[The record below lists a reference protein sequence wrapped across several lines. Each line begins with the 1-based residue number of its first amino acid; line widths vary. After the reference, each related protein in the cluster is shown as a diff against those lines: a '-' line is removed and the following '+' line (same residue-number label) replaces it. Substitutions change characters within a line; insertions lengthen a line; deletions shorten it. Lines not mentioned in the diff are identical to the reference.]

1 MAEPRGPLVT
11 LAFFL
16 LGATALV
23 AVGAYVFA
31 LFVGMIAVW
40 PFGVLGL
47 IPLTGVV
54 ILIVVVLRDQ
64 TTSKE
69 DKYYSDNVDQ

>member
-11 LAFFL
+11 FAFFL
-16 LGATALV
+16 LGATALAGV
-23 AVGAYVFA
+23 AAYLFA
-31 LFVGMIAVW
+31 LFVGMISVW
-40 PFGVLGL
+40 PFGILGL
-47 IPLTGVV
+47 IPLTAVI
-54 ILIVVVLRDQ
+54 ILIFVVLRDQ